1 MPFND
6 TAKNLAFS
14 AGIANTTSGIKFIG
28 VSTGT
33 AGVAADPGTATT
45 LTGTEATG
53 GSPAYARVAVAWS
66 APASGTDGNSGALT
80 IDVPAGT
87 YSDLLFFNAGTGNA
101 VGNYLGYAP
110 INGST
115 KGFGTVDAAGVTSDT
130 ITSAAHGLANTNQ
143 VRVYNVFAESLPT
156 GFTEGTTYFVVGAAT
171 DTFQLSTTSGGAAVN
186 ITAIDLTTVGEL
198 YFQRVIPE
206 VFASQGQI
214 TIAIGALV
222 LDATTI

>member
-14 AGIANTTSGIKFIG
+14 AGIANTSTGIKFVGIG
-28 VSTGT
+28 VSG
-33 AGVAADPGTATT
+33 DPGTATT

-66 APASGTDGNSGALT
+66 APATGTDANSGALT

-87 YSDLLFFNAGTGNA
+87 YSDILFFNAGTGNG

-110 INGST
+110 INGT
-115 KGFGTVDAAGVTSDT
+115 AKGFATCDAADVTANT
-130 ITSAAHGLANTNQ
+130 ITSAAHGLSNTNQ
-143 VRVYNVFAESLPT
+143 VRVYNVFAESVPT
-156 GFTEGTTYFVVGAAT
+156 GFTEGTIYFVVGATT
-171 DTFQLSTTSGGAAVN
+171 DTFQLSATSGGAAID
-186 ITAIDLTTVGEL
+186 ITAIGEM

>member
-14 AGIANTTSGIKFIG
+14 AGITNTTSGIKFIG
-28 VSTGT
+28 V
-33 AGVAADPGTATT
+33 GVAGDPGTATT

-66 APASGTDGNSGALT
+66 AAASGQQANSGALT

-156 GFTEGTTYFVVGAAT
+156 GFTEGTTYFVVGSTT
-171 DTFQLSTTSGGAAVN
+171 DTFQLSTTSGGSAVN
-186 ITAIDLTTVGEL
+186 ITAIGEL

-206 VFASQGQI
+206 VFASQGQV
-214 TIAIGALV
+214 TVAIGALV
-222 LDATTI
+222 LDATAI